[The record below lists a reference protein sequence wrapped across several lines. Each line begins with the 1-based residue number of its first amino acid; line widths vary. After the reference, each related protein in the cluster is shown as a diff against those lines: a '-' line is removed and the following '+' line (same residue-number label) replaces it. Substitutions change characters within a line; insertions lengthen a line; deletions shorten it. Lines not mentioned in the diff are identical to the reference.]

1 MGAIAA
7 LHFWGIHSGV
17 YERQLENG
25 FVWFDN
31 ALHILVGIVFGLTWV
46 WFTGDARQF
55 SIFTFVFAAALLWEI
70 AESALLFFVPD
81 LAHNFKLYSTS
92 LGEASLDI
100 LSDLAGAALLLS
112 VVFREFRNRMA

>member
-1 MGAIAA
+1 MRFSFWWILGLVGAIAA

-46 WFTGDARQF
+46 WFTG
-55 SIFTFVFAAALLWEI
+55 
-70 AESALLFFVPD
+70 
-81 LAHNFKLYSTS
+81 FKLYSTS